1 MNINWTEILVAL
13 ITFVV
18 GPCLIALTKVLFTYI
33 KAKTTDAR
41 MISVLTDVAASIDTS
56 YSIWQGA
63 FTAAKTKLSADG
75 IFDNTDLEMAIKEAA
90 EAAAGTLTVS
100 SVAFLETNG
109 INLQTYL
116 TDKIRAQLEERS

>member
-18 GPCLIALTKVLFTYI
+18 APCVIALTKVLFTYL
-33 KAKTTDAR
+33 KTKTADAR
-41 MISVLTDVAASIDTS
+41 MMSVLTDVAASIDTS
-56 YSIWQGA
+56 FSVWQGA

-100 SVAFLETNG
+100 TVSFLQTNG
-109 INLQTYL
+109 INLQAYL
-116 TDKIRAQLEERS
+116 IDKIRARMEE

>member
-18 GPCLIALTKVLFTYI
+18 APCVIALTKVLFTYL
-33 KAKTTDAR
+33 KTKTADAR
-41 MISVLTDVAASIDTS
+41 MISVLTDVSASVDTS

-100 SVAFLETNG
+100 TVSFLQTNG
-109 INLQTYL
+109 INLQAYL
-116 TDKIRAQLEERS
+116 IDKIRARMEE

>member
-18 GPCLIALTKVLFTYI
+18 GPCLIALTKVLFELI
-33 KAKTTDAR
+33 KAKITDVR
-41 MISVLTDVAASIDTS
+41 MRSVLTDVATSIDTS

-75 IFDNTDLEMAIKEAA
+75 TFDNTDLKAAIEEAA
-90 EAAAGTLTVS
+90 HAAVGTLTVS
-100 SVAFLETNG
+100 TVSFLQTNG

-116 TDKIRAQLEERS
+116 TDKIRARMEE